1 MYDRGKD
8 KLRAASAQFS
18 KRERN
23 AMPLRFTE
31 GSGRITAHLSGEID
45 HQVAR
50 EMMLALDRE
59 VAVRAPAQLQ
69 VDMSEVTFMDSSGI
83 AVLLRTWERL
93 EPTAAR
99 MTVVGVPPQPKKVFH
114 AAGLDKIIPMEP

>member
-1 MYDRGKD
+1 
-8 KLRAASAQFS
+8 
-18 KRERN
+18 
-23 AMPLRFTE
+23 MPLRFTQE
-31 GSGRITAHLSGEID
+31 PGRVTAYLSGEID

-59 VAVRAPAQLQ
+59 VALRTPARLQ

-83 AVLLRTWERL
+83 AVLLRVWKRL
-93 EPTAAR
+93 EGAAAR
-99 MTVVGVPPQPKKVFH
+99 MRVVGVPPQPKKVFH